1 MTDIQSRGELSLLNG
16 LESFT

>member
-1 MTDIQSRGELSLLNG
+1 MIDIQSRGELSLLNG